1 MQAGLLVNSF
11 IALGNHAWVVNKV
24 QSIFVFPFHFI
35 FFVGIFQLWKIGGIH
50 RNFKSVNSGE
60 KASTGN
66 ACGSGVYDTHFT
78 TDSYKM

>member
-35 FFVGIFQLWKIGGIH
+35 FFVGIFQL
-50 RNFKSVNSGE
+50 
-60 KASTGN
+60 
-66 ACGSGVYDTHFT
+66 
-78 TDSYKM
+78 